1 MSGNHLQYR
10 RGLAKAMPT
19 KCKKETESPIVYGIV
34 KMVINGIMFW
44 STMWS
49 YLVEYFIVFVITKKK
64 KSQFEGHIVNVL

>member
-1 MSGNHLQYR
+1 
-10 RGLAKAMPT
+10 MPT

-64 KSQFEGHIVNVL
+64 KSQFEGHIVDVL